1 MNTITHVFEP
11 SRLLLTWLQ
20 PIADGVIRN
29 RRVVAELRR
38 ENDVVAL
45 HYLKN
50 TPDYELAVKEGFSG
64 FPAFDNTETDHS
76 IGVED
81 AFMRRLPPKKREDYV
96 VFLAQHHLPSDFKGS
111 NFALLGLTGARLPSD
126 SFELC
131 PDLTSAE
138 APIDVLIEVAGFRHH
153 GLKAG
158 VKAQVGDSVTFVPHT
173 DNAHDVDAVGIFLGD
188 HKIGHVN
195 RALCS
200 GMKRL
205 MSTGSLSGSV
215 IRVNG
220 KPERPLIH
228 VMASFK

>member
-1 MNTITHVFEP
+1 MNTINHVFEP
-11 SRLLLTWLQ
+11 RRLLLTWLQ
-20 PIADGVIRN
+20 PIAEGVNRN
-29 RRVVAELRR
+29 RRIVAELIR
-38 ENDVVAL
+38 ENGAVAL
-45 HYLKN
+45 HYLN
-50 TPDYELAVKEGFSG
+50 GTPDFEQAIKEGFTG
-64 FPAFDNTETDHS
+64 FPAFDINQVEHRS
-76 IGVED
+76 GVED

-96 VFLAQHHLPSDFKGS
+96 VFLAQHHLPSDFSGS

-131 PDLTSAE
+131 PDLESAE
-138 APIDVLIEVAGFRHH
+138 TPIDVLIEVAGFRHH
-153 GLKAG
+153 GLMADI
-158 VKAQVGDSVTFVPHT
+158 QPRVGDPVTFQP
-173 DNAHDVDAVGIFLGD
+173 DAGNAHDTDAVGIYLDGR
-188 HKIGHVN
+188 KIGYIN

-205 MSTGSLSGSV
+205 MATGSVSGSV

>member
-1 MNTITHVFEP
+1 MNTINHVFEP

-20 PIADGVIRN
+20 PIAEGVIRN
-29 RRVVAELRR
+29 RRVVAELIR
-38 ENDVVAL
+38 ENSAVTL

-50 TPDYELAVKEGFSG
+50 TPDYEMALKEGFDG
-64 FPAFDNTETDHS
+64 FPAFDIKQIDHS
-76 IGVED
+76 MGVED
-81 AFMRRLPPKKREDYV
+81 AFMRRLPPKKREDYF
-96 VFLAQHHLPSDFKGS
+96 VFLAQHHLPSDFGGS

-131 PDLTSAE
+131 PDLTSAK
-138 APIDVLIEVAGFRHH
+138 APIDVLIEVAGFRYH
-153 GLKAG
+153 GLKAD
-158 VKAQVGDSVTFVPHT
+158 VTPQVGDPVTFAPDT
-173 DNAHDVDAVGIFLGD
+173 ENAHDADAVGIFLKGQ
-188 HKIGHVN
+188 KIGHIN

-205 MSTGSLSGSV
+205 MSTGSLTSNV

-228 VMASFK
+228 ILASFK

>member
-1 MNTITHVFEP
+1 MSTINHVFEP

-20 PIADGVIRN
+20 PIAEGVIRN
-29 RRVVAELRR
+29 RRIVAELTR
-38 ENDVVAL
+38 EDGTVAL

-50 TPDYELAVKEGFSG
+50 TPDFEQAIKEGFTG
-64 FPAFDNTETDHS
+64 FPAFDISQVEHRN
-76 IGVED
+76 GVED

-96 VFLAQHHLPSDFKGS
+96 VFLAQHHLPGDFSGS

-131 PDLTSAE
+131 PDLASAE
-138 APIDVLIEVAGFRHH
+138 IPIDVLIEVAGFRHH

-158 VKAQVGDSVTFVPHT
+158 VQPQVGDSVTFMPDQ
-173 DNAHDVDAVGIFLGD
+173 DNMHDTDAVGIFLGD
-188 HKIGHVN
+188 QKIGHLN
-195 RALCS
+195 RALCN

-205 MSTGSLSGSV
+205 MAIGSLSGSV

-228 VMASFK
+228 IMASFR